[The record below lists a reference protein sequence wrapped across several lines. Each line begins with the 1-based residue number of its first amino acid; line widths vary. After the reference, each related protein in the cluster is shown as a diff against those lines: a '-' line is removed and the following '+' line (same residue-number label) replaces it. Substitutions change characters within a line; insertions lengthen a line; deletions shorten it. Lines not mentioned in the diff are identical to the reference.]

1 MILWI
6 LSQLSTSQVCKIYHE
21 HFSSNENLYK
31 WERYSIF
38 FAIHIKSNVEFQTG
52 LCNIQTKYLEILF
65 NKYLPRIHYDVTII
79 GTGAIT

>member
-1 MILWI
+1 MDADAA
-6 LSQLSTSQVCKIYHE
+6 E
-21 HFSSNENLYK
+21 
-31 WERYSIF
+31 
-38 FAIHIKSNVEFQTG
+38 AIAEAIVATDVVKAAVIAINIKRNVEFQTG

>member
-1 MILWI
+1 M
-6 LSQLSTSQVCKIYHE
+6 KICI
-21 HFSSNENLYK
+21 NE
-31 WERYSIF
+31 RDTQFF
-38 FAIHIKSNVEFQTG
+38 FAINIKRNVEFQTG